1 MDSNFK
7 TTNYLIQRSN
17 YNLSYL
23 KYESYFKISLFS
35 TLKTRNQISQ
45 KLKNMKNKLSFTKNK
60 IILKSKEKV
69 SKIMKSTKD
78 DKISKYCQLYLQ
90 LNKNHTF
97 KKKSKTRDLFD
108 K

>member
-97 KKKSKTRDLFD
+97 KKKIEN
-108 K
+108 